1 MQRPTNQS
9 VLDFAGLFL
18 GRPDVWGALQG
29 RAIKERVTPAH
40 YGRHLRGVTSLGI
53 YPLTREGCV
62 RWFAIDFDQNDP
74 ASALKL
80 MEELIHLGID
90 QGIYLERSKGKGFHI
105 IVFLSDWTPAVA
117 ARQIARAALT
127 TVGLP
132 LTTEIFPKQ
141 DRLTQ
146 QTPWGNY
153 LNLPYF
159 GGGNAEGRRMVLDP
173 QDLRP
178 IPLLE
183 WLEQVTCFPSE
194 ALQFIAQWLPAG
206 ESTRRDPS
214 PAHRGTRARD
224 IVSGIHS
231 TGTRRPSLVSLAG
244 HLRVRGVAEDVA
256 VALLL
261 PWARE
266 HCQPPLPDEE
276 IEKQVRGIYQR
287 YGSGNRYGAGRNLS
301 TLEVG

>member
-1 MQRPTNQS
+1 
-9 VLDFAGLFL
+9 
-18 GRPDVWGALQG
+18 
-29 RAIKERVTPAH
+29 
-40 YGRHLRGVTSLGI
+40 
-53 YPLTREGCV
+53 
-62 RWFAIDFDQNDP
+62 
-74 ASALKL
+74 
-80 MEELIHLGID
+80 MEEMIRLGID
-90 QGIYLERSKGKGFHI
+90 SGIYLERSKGKGFHI
-105 IVFLSDWTPAVA
+105 IILLSDWTPAIP
-117 ARQIARAALT
+117 ARQIARAALRA
-127 TVGLP
+127 VGLP

-159 GGGNAEGRRMVLDP
+159 GGGNAEGRRMVWDP
-173 QDLRP
+173 QDLCP
-178 IPLLE
+178 VPLLK

-194 ALQFIAQWLPAG
+194 TLLSIAQSLRAE
-206 ESTRRDPS
+206 ESTRREPS

-224 IVSGIHS
+224 IVSAAHS
-231 TGTRRPSLVSLAG
+231 TGTRRPTLVSLAG

-276 IEKQVRGIYQR
+276 IEKHVRGIY
-287 YGSGNRYGAGRNLS
+287 
-301 TLEVG
+301 

>member
-1 MQRPTNQS
+1 
-9 VLDFAGLFL
+9 
-18 GRPDVWGALQG
+18 
-29 RAIKERVTPAH
+29 
-40 YGRHLRGVTSLGI
+40 
-53 YPLTREGCV
+53 LTREGCV
-62 RWFAIDFDQNDP
+62 RWFAIDLDQNDP
-74 ASALKL
+74 ATALQL
-80 MEELIHLGID
+80 MEEMTRLGID
-90 QGIYLERSKGKGFHI
+90 SGIYLERSKGKGFHI
-105 IVFLSDWTPAVA
+105 IVLLSDWTAAVP
-117 ARQIARAALT
+117 ARQIAKAALRA
-127 TVGLP
+127 VGLP
-132 LTTEIFPKQ
+132 LTTEVFPKQ

-159 GGGNAEGRRMVLDP
+159 GGGNAEGRRMVLES

-194 ALQFIAQWLPAG
+194 ALQSIAQSLPTE

-214 PAHRGTRARD
+214 PAHRGTRVRD

-266 HCQPPLPDEE
+266 HCQTPLPDEE
-276 IEKQVRGIYQR
+276 VAKHVRGIYQR
-287 YGSGNRYGAGRNLS
+287 YGQGNAHRSGRTLP
-301 TLEVG
+301 TLEVE